1 MNSINLFHATDHFP
15 YLLKTSE
22 KQRLSDVFR
31 GYRKTPVA
39 RNGLILC
46 YIFGNIDLQLIKES
60 SKLNQHKINLF
71 ILINPLSAN
80 PTKWSNTLKQFVG
93 NSEIK
98 RDYFKILIKYSDIR
112 IVLFLKILIMQFSFY
127 IRGLFNCLWFYEM
140 EQKSKVEFVISIP
153 LTLLNLFV

>member
-1 MNSINLFHATDHFP
+1 MNSINLFHATDLFP

-39 RNGLILC
+39 RNGLIHC

-60 SKLNQHKINLF
+60 SKFNQHKINLF